1 MKIEPIKIKNLII
14 ALLVLVVSL
23 QSIQVHSLILSAEQ
37 SGHSSGLLVH
47 QHSTQHI
54 QQSSQTDSSSSAIS
68 SLSQD
73 ANTDNIEHESP
84 CHPAHVLFP
93 FNLNLIENN
102 HFKAVREA
110 SSLATALSI
119 IASLDTPPPK
129 IPT

>member
-14 ALLVLVVSL
+14 TLLVLVVSL
-23 QSIQVHSLILSAEQ
+23 QSIQVHSLVLSAEQ
-37 SGHSSGLLVH
+37 SGHASGLLVH

-54 QQSSQTDSSSSAIS
+54 QHSSHTDSSSAIN

-73 ANTDNIEHESP
+73 ASTDNIEHESP

-93 FNLNLIENN
+93 FNLNLIENS
-102 HFKAVREA
+102 HFKAVRKA

-129 IPT
+129 TSA